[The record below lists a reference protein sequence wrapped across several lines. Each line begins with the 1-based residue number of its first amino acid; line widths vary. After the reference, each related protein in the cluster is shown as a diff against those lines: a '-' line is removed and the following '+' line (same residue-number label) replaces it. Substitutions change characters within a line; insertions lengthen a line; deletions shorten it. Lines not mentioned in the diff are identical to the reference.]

1 MNMQDDDTTSRL
13 RPIIAKVL
21 KLPVGDIGSGTSRGT
36 TAQWDS
42 LSHMNLMLALEEEFG
57 VEFSDGEIADIASYA
72 ALAEALRR
80 KQA

>member
-1 MNMQDDDTTSRL
+1 MQDDSTASRL

-21 KLPVGDIGSGTSRGT
+21 KLPVDDIGSETSRGT

-57 VEFSDGEIADIASYA
+57 VEFSDGEIADIASFT
-72 ALAEALRR
+72 ALADALRS